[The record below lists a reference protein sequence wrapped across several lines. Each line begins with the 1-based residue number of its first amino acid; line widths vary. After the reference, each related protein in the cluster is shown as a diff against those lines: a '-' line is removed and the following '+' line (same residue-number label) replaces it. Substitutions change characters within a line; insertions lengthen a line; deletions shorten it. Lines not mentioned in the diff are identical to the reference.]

1 MPQNIDTKIQKF
13 FNIISS
19 EKDFAY
25 DVETTGLKWQKEVVI
40 GYSVSDGKEGFYVPV
55 RHTGGGNIEN
65 IDLFEKTLIK
75 KLDEHPAKIIGHNL
89 KFDAHMGENHGIKL
103 GRMLKDTMTQ
113 AALINENK
121 FSYSLDACCKEYPD
135 IPQKLGQQLYE
146 HIAQVA
152 GCSPSRDS
160 MGYYHMLPGN
170 DPIAV
175 EYAELDTIA
184 TYCLNE
190 KQDEEISSQ
199 NLEIVVEMENEL
211 TYVLQKMERK
221 GIAVD
226 LEQYKIVKEQVQD
239 LQYRAYANLP
249 LKNDFTP
256 INVRS
261 AKDLKEYFEL
271 CDIDDWPMT
280 LPTERFPNGQPSFNK
295 DYLATHDEGLL
306 IIEAKKYDHIISGFI
321 EPFMRYVHNG
331 RIHTNF
337 NQTKTEWGMG
347 AKPGRL
353 SCTEPNLQQVPKRD
367 KFLGAIYRS
376 IFVSDPNY
384 VFVEFDHSQ
393 AEPRLYAHYSGEPVL
408 IEGYNKT
415 PFIDMHSIAAELMG
429 VSRDIAKN
437 LNLAI
442 LYTMGAPKLA
452 RKLRIPLDDAKVII
466 RKWYR
471 TFRRVAE
478 FTANATERATD
489 RQYVH
494 TILGRRA
501 RFPDPRWAYRA
512 ANRIIQGSSADILK
526 WKMVEI
532 QKWIEKNK
540 LDDYVHML
548 VNIHDA
554 ILFQIHR
561 DCIAEG
567 IVEKIGEIFTSVQAP
582 PFNLRVP
589 FAEEHHIGFNWAEAS
604 YGKAA

>member
-1 MPQNIDTKIQKF
+1 MNKDEQVKIAKF
-13 FNIISS
+13 FNIVSS
-19 EKDFAY
+19 QKDFAY
-25 DVETTGLKWQKEVVI
+25 DVETTGLKWQKERVV
-40 GYSVSDGKEGFYVPV
+40 GYSVSDGREAVYIPV
-55 RHTGGGNIEN
+55 RHTGGGNIDN
-65 IDLFEKTLIK
+65 PDLFERQLSRKI
-75 KLDEHPAKIIGHNL
+75 DEHPAKIIGHNL

-103 GRMLKDTMTQ
+103 GMKLKDTMTR
-113 AALINENK
+113 AAILNENK

-135 IPQKLGQQLYE
+135 IPQKLGQELYE
-146 HIAQVA
+146 HIARIT
-152 GCSPSRDS
+152 GCRPTRDS
-160 MGYYHMLPGN
+160 MANFHLLAGD

-175 EYAELDTIA
+175 EYTEIDTIA
-184 TYCLNE
+184 PYCLCE
-190 KQDEEISSQ
+190 RQEQKIQDEGLQ
-199 NLEIVVEMENEL
+199 VVDTMENEL

-221 GIAVD
+221 GIGID
-226 LEQYKIVKEQVQD
+226 SEQYKVVVDKVND
-239 LQYRAYANLP
+239 LHYNAYAQLP
-249 LKNDFTP
+249 LKQDMSP

-261 AKDLKEYFEL
+261 GSDLKEYFEM
-271 CDIDDWPMT
+271 CDIDDWPIT
-280 LPTERFPNGQPSFNK
+280 APTERFPEGQASFTR
-295 DYLATHDEGLL
+295 DYLVTHEEGLL
-306 IIEAKKYDHIISGFI
+306 VIEARKYDHLIDSFI
-321 EPFMRYVHNG
+321 TPFPRYVYNG

-337 NQTKTEWGMG
+337 NQTRNEWGMG

-393 AEPRLYAHYSGEPVL
+393 AEPRLYAHYSGEPIL
-408 IEGYNKT
+408 LEGYNKV
-415 PFIDMHSIAAELMG
+415 PVVDMHSIAAEMMG
-429 VSRDIAKN
+429 VPRDIAKN
-437 LNLAI
+437 LNLGI

-452 RKLRIPLDDAKVII
+452 RKLHIPLEEAKVIV

-471 TFRRVAE
+471 TFRRVAD
-478 FTANATERATD
+478 FTRSATERATD
-489 RQYVH
+489 RGFVH

-532 QKWIEKNK
+532 QKWIEANN
-540 LDDYVHML
+540 LEDYVQML
-548 VNIHDA
+548 INIHDA

-561 DCIAEG
+561 EYKDELIPQL
-567 IVEKIGEIFTSVQAP
+567 KNLFTSVQCE

-589 FAEEHHIGFNWAEAS
+589 FDAEWHEGFNWAEAS